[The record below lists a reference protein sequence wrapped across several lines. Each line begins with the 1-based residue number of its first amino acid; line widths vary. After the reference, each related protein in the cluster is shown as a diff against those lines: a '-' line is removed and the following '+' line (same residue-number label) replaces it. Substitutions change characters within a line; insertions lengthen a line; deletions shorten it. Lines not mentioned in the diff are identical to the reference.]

1 MVNKMNIKNIIKEEL
16 TKYLQ
21 EWDSYDYDE
30 KKTNTDVYE
39 GDWQLLTVEIPA
51 LEKFADKENFDG
63 EKKWFGEFLATEIAN
78 MLVEEEPQE
87 WDKYYD
93 KEDHVAWKKIHGLL
107 EDFDEDNKKELSNN
121 IKSAI
126 ESLKDLGYQS

>member
-1 MVNKMNIKNIIKEEL
+1 MNIKNIIKEEL